1 MRNALKD
8 LDVLVEERKRVEG
21 GYVADMKAK
30 DDVIEGLVKQL
41 QGALGRRFEEAE
53 VATETAGG
61 GSAVVAAAP
70 PPETSTSGP
79 TGRV

>member
-1 MRNALKD
+1 MYAECEELRAQSVRNALRD

-30 DDVIEGLVKQL
+30 DDVIEGLVRQL

-53 VATETAGG
+53 VVEETASGG
-61 GSAVVAAAP
+61 GSG
-70 PPETSTSGP
+70 TSE
-79 TGRV
+79 